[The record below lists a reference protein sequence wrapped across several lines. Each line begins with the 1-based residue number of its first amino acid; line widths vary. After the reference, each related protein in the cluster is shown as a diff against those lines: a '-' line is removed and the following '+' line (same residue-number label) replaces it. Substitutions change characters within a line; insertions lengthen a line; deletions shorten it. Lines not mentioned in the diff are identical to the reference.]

1 MEEKKIICIICPI
14 GCNIT
19 VRGEAGIIESMEGY
33 TCKRGEEYAQNEFT
47 HPVRIL
53 TSTIKVESGNTPLV
67 PIRSNKPVPKEL
79 IFDCMKLI
87 RNHRIAAPVH
97 SHDVLIPDIMGTG
110 IDIIATGSVEQ
121 EGLCQNR

>member
-19 VRGEAGIIESMEGY
+19 VRGEAECIECMEGY
-33 TCKRGEEYAQNEFT
+33 TCNRGEEYARNEFT

-53 TSTIKVESGNTPLV
+53 TSTIKVEGGITPLV
-67 PIRSNKPVPKEL
+67 PIRSNKPLPKEL
-79 IFDCMKLI
+79 IFDCMRLI
-87 RNHRIAAPVH
+87 QNHNITAPVH
-97 SHDVLIPDIMGTG
+97 SHDVLIPNIMGTG

-121 EGLCQNR
+121 EALCQNR